1 MNDREFAAALRDR
14 DAILI
19 LSHLRP
25 DGDTLG
31 SGAALCSAL
40 RRMGKTAYLFPNPE
54 TTARYLPYVAQFF
67 APADFVP
74 ACVVAVDIATPNLFP
89 QGFSGAVDLCI
100 DHHPS
105 NALYAGDT
113 LLHAEK
119 SACGEAVLDVIE
131 LLTGSVTEQEA
142 NLLYIAVTTDT
153 GCFQYANTNAATLR
167 AAARLLELG
176 ADNRKISMDFFRK
189 ISRARMALV
198 GQIYSGMRFFRG
210 GQVAIAVVTRALID
224 SVHATEDDC
233 DDIAG
238 LPGRAEGVVVSVTIR
253 ELLDELYERYDTPG
267 FIEDD
272 PISVPHGFTRR
283 EDIEIAGFLAAT
295 IAWGNRRSIVRNGRK
310 LMELMDR
317 SPYDFTMNASRNELL
332 PLLDF
337 VHRTFNGGDCIDFI
351 GALRGICLRDGSLG
365 GYFEREYAETGDLR
379 TVLSRFRTAFWSADH
394 RPRAEKH
401 LSSIDR
407 GASCKRLCMYL
418 KWMVRDDGR
427 GVDFGLWKS
436 IPPAA
441 LYLPLDVH
449 TGHMGRALGLLARKQ
464 NDWKAVEE
472 ITASLRMLD
481 ASDPVKY
488 DFALFGAGIDGFLK

>member
-67 APADFVP
+67 APANFVP

-253 ELLDELYERYDTPG
+253 ELLDGNLCRC
-267 FIEDD
+267 
-272 PISVPHGFTRR
+272 SRR
-283 EDIEIAGFLAAT
+283 LRAFCHALPVRDAVTIPRSAGNAAGLRLACFPACAAHCAAAHDGSALLCCHAARPPRRAT
-295 IAWGNRRSIVRNGRK
+295 ARPSAKNTLRLRRNCFFVCGVRCAAAPRAPA
-310 LMELMDR
+310 LLVT
-317 SPYDFTMNASRNELL
+317 SASRN
-332 PLLDF
+332 
-337 VHRTFNGGDCIDFI
+337 
-351 GALRGICLRDGSLG
+351 
-365 GYFEREYAETGDLR
+365 
-379 TVLSRFRTAFWSADH
+379 
-394 RPRAEKH
+394 
-401 LSSIDR
+401 
-407 GASCKRLCMYL
+407 
-418 KWMVRDDGR
+418 
-427 GVDFGLWKS
+427 
-436 IPPAA
+436 
-441 LYLPLDVH
+441 
-449 TGHMGRALGLLARKQ
+449 
-464 NDWKAVEE
+464 
-472 ITASLRMLD
+472 
-481 ASDPVKY
+481 
-488 DFALFGAGIDGFLK
+488 

>member
-1 MNDREFAAALRDR
+1 MDDREFAAALRDR

-74 ACVVAVDIATPNLFP
+74 ACVVAVDIATPDLFP

-105 NALYAGDT
+105 NALYAGAT

-198 GQIYSGMRFFRG
+198 GQIYSGMRFFPRRPGRHRGRHACADRRRARDGGRLRRHCRSARPGGGRGRERHDPRAARRTQQDLRALESRG
-210 GQVAIAVVTRALID
+210 G
-224 SVHATEDDC
+224 
-233 DDIAG
+233 
-238 LPGRAEGVVVSVTIR
+238 
-253 ELLDELYERYDTPG
+253 
-267 FIEDD
+267 F
-272 PISVPHGFTRR
+272 
-283 EDIEIAGFLAAT
+283 
-295 IAWGNRRSIVRNGRK
+295 VR
-310 LMELMDR
+310 
-317 SPYDFTMNASRNELL
+317 
-332 PLLDF
+332 
-337 VHRTFNGGDCIDFI
+337 H
-351 GALRGICLRDGSLG
+351 LRD
-365 GYFEREYAETGDLR
+365 LR
-379 TVLSRFRTAFWSADH
+379 RR
-394 RPRAEKH
+394 RPQ
-401 LSSIDR
+401 D
-407 GASCKRLCMYL
+407 
-418 KWMVRDDGR
+418 
-427 GVDFGLWKS
+427 GLW
-436 IPPAA
+436 
-441 LYLPLDVH
+441 LH
-449 TGHMGRALGLLARKQ
+449 AR
-464 NDWKAVEE
+464 V
-472 ITASLRMLD
+472 
-481 ASDPVKY
+481 
-488 DFALFGAGIDGFLK
+488 

>member
-1 MNDREFAAALRDR
+1 MDDREFAAALCDR

-74 ACVVAVDIATPNLFP
+74 ACVVAVDIATPDLFP

-105 NALYAGDT
+105 NALYAGAT

-119 SACGEAVLDVIE
+119 SACGEAVLDLIE
-131 LLTGSVTEQEA
+131 LMAGSVTEQEA

-210 GQVAIAVVTRALID
+210 GQVAITVVTRALID

-253 ELLDELYERYDTPG
+253 EL
-267 FIEDD
+267 
-272 PISVPHGFTRR
+272 TRR
-283 EDIEIAGFLAAT
+283 PQQDLRAHERLRWIPAPSARSTAAAAT
-295 IAWGNRRSIVRNGRK
+295 RW
-310 LMELMDR
+310 
-317 SPYDFTMNASRNELL
+317 
-332 PLLDF
+332 
-337 VHRTFNGGDCIDFI
+337 
-351 GALRGICLRDGSLG
+351 
-365 GYFEREYAETGDLR
+365 
-379 TVLSRFRTAFWSADH
+379 
-394 RPRAEKH
+394 
-401 LSSIDR
+401 
-407 GASCKRLCMYL
+407 
-418 KWMVRDDGR
+418 
-427 GVDFGLWKS
+427 
-436 IPPAA
+436 PPAA
-441 LYLPLDVH
+441 RW
-449 TGHMGRALGLLARKQ
+449 RATRRRP
-464 NDWKAVEE
+464 WKK
-472 ITASLRMLD
+472 SLRP
-481 ASDPVKY
+481 STRCGPHERDP
-488 DFALFGAGIDGFLK
+488 AGR

>member
-1 MNDREFAAALRDR
+1 MDDREFAAALRDR

-67 APADFVP
+67 APANFVP

-131 LLTGSVTEQEA
+131 LLTGRVTEQEA

-153 GCFQYANTNAATLR
+153 GCFQYANTNADTLR

-253 ELLDELYERYDTPG
+253 ELLDELYERYKDDAYRLACLITG
-267 FIEDD
+267 SRTDGED
-272 PISVPHGFTRR
+272 
-283 EDIEIAGFLAAT
+283 LAQEAFVT
-295 IAWGNRRSIVRNGRK
+295 CAQSIK
-310 LMELMDR
+310 
-317 SPYDFTMNASRNELL
+317 S
-332 PLLDF
+332 
-337 VHRTFNGGDCIDFI
+337 
-351 GALRGICLRDGSLG
+351 LRDGSKFRPWLLKTLSRAAWK
-365 GYFEREYAETGDLR
+365 YCRKAKRETPVSEFFDAGESESALSAVLR
-379 TVLSRFRTAFWSADH
+379 TDEQR
-394 RPRAEKH
+394 
-401 LSSIDR
+401 
-407 GASCKRLCMYL
+407 RLY
-418 KWMVRDDGR
+418 
-427 GVDFGLWKS
+427 
-436 IPPAA
+436 AA
-441 LYLPLDVH
+441 LDTLDEKRRVTVVLYYFDDRSVREIAQA
-449 TGHMGRALGLLARKQ
+449 TGVTEGTVKSRLFSARRHLRQALTEERKPKEAA
-464 NDWKAVEE
+464 NH
-472 ITASLRMLD
+472 
-481 ASDPVKY
+481 
-488 DFALFGAGIDGFLK
+488 G

>member
-1 MNDREFAAALRDR
+1 
-14 DAILI
+14 
-19 LSHLRP
+19 
-25 DGDTLG
+25 
-31 SGAALCSAL
+31 
-40 RRMGKTAYLFPNPE
+40 MGKTAYLFPNPE

-67 APADFVP
+67 APANFVP

-153 GCFQYANTNAATLR
+153 GCFQYANTNADTLR

-253 ELLDELYERYDTPG
+253 ELLDGRSK
-267 FIEDD
+267 
-272 PISVPHGFTRR
+272 ISVRSNPEVDSCAICAVYGGGGHKMASGCTLDCGT
-283 EDIEIAGFLAAT
+283 ETAVEKILAA
-295 IAWGNRRSIVRNGRK
+295 
-310 LMELMDR
+310 
-317 SPYDFTMNASRNELL
+317 
-332 PLLDF
+332 
-337 VHRTFNGGDCIDFI
+337 IDQ
-351 GALRGICLRDGSLG
+351 
-365 GYFEREYAETGDLR
+365 
-379 TVLSRFRTAFWSADH
+379 VW
-394 RPRAEKH
+394 
-401 LSSIDR
+401 
-407 GASCKRLCMYL
+407 
-418 KWMVRDDGR
+418 
-427 GVDFGLWKS
+427 
-436 IPPAA
+436 PA
-441 LYLPLDVH
+441 
-449 TGHMGRALGLLARKQ
+449 
-464 NDWKAVEE
+464 
-472 ITASLRMLD
+472 
-481 ASDPVKY
+481 
-488 DFALFGAGIDGFLK
+488 

>member
-167 AAARLLELG
+167 VAARLLELG

-238 LPGRAEGVVVSVTIR
+238 LPGRAEGVSVTIR
-253 ELLDELYERYDTPG
+253 ELLDGRSK
-267 FIEDD
+267 
-272 PISVPHGFTRR
+272 ISVRSNPEVDACAICAAYGGGGHKMASGCTLDCGT
-283 EDIEIAGFLAAT
+283 ETAVEKILAA
-295 IAWGNRRSIVRNGRK
+295 
-310 LMELMDR
+310 
-317 SPYDFTMNASRNELL
+317 
-332 PLLDF
+332 
-337 VHRTFNGGDCIDFI
+337 IDQ
-351 GALRGICLRDGSLG
+351 
-365 GYFEREYAETGDLR
+365 
-379 TVLSRFRTAFWSADH
+379 VW
-394 RPRAEKH
+394 
-401 LSSIDR
+401 
-407 GASCKRLCMYL
+407 
-418 KWMVRDDGR
+418 
-427 GVDFGLWKS
+427 
-436 IPPAA
+436 PA
-441 LYLPLDVH
+441 
-449 TGHMGRALGLLARKQ
+449 
-464 NDWKAVEE
+464 
-472 ITASLRMLD
+472 
-481 ASDPVKY
+481 
-488 DFALFGAGIDGFLK
+488 